1 MCVCFLCVFLG
12 GSSNGGS
19 QDGAEG
25 VAAMT
30 GGLFGVLVTVN

>member
-1 MCVCFLCVFLG
+1 MCVCVCFLG
-12 GSSNGGS
+12 GSSNGDS
-19 QDGAEG
+19 KDGAEG